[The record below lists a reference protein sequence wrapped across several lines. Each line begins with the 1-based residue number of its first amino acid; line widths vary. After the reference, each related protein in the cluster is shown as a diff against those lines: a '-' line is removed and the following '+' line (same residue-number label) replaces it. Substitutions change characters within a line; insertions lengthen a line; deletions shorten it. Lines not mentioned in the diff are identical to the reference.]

1 MRKTYTPEYK
11 AYVIKLIVEE
21 GRKVKQVSR
30 ELEIP
35 YPTITQWLE
44 KYRAQKPLADENE
57 TPLTPSE
64 YKKQLA
70 AYEKELRQVQEENDI
85 LKKLCTFLPKTRNDL
100 PFHLCSSGR
109 AYRSEN
115 VRSVEGIDQ
124 RILQMA

>member
-21 GRKVKQVSR
+21 GRKAKQVSR
-30 ELEIP
+30 ELEIS

-85 LKKLCTFLPKTRNDL
+85 LKKAMHIFTKNP
-100 PFHLCSSGR
+100 
-109 AYRSEN
+109 E
-115 VRSVEGIDQ
+115 
-124 RILQMA
+124 